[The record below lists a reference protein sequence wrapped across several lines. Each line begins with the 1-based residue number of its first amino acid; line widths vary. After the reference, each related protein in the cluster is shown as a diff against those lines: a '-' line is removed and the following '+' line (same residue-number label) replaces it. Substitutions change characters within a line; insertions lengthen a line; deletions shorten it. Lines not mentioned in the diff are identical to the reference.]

1 MVSDHD
7 ERPTVLGLFDWSAP
21 EADDAE
27 SGPSAGRPHTAPS
40 LRDPGFPLPYRA
52 DLLPRSAQL
61 SLRLVPPATG
71 HAHRKLRDV
80 VEHRSGVRMDL
91 MVRGAPRALH
101 ADAVLAFLEPQLTGL
116 SWVRRRGLP
125 PYASRPA
132 VGISCWWAQE
142 LASGTR
148 PAAEV
153 ARVMEG
159 IDQLIVFSANQR
171 EIFAAAGVDPERIA
185 PVLFGADHTYFA
197 PARVEPRF
205 DVLAVG
211 VDRGRDWDTLVAAAR
226 LLSQHRFDIVTG
238 PGRIPERDLPGN
250 VTVHPPTD
258 FATYRDLLRAAR
270 LVVVPTFDLAYPTGQ
285 SVLLEAMASG
295 RCVVVTGT
303 DAMDEYID
311 DGRWNLSVPPRD
323 PTALAE
329 TISAALADD
338 ALRER
343 IGRGAREAV
352 EEHFTFERMWGS
364 VGTVIRQTL

>member
-1 MVSDHD
+1 MASDHD
-7 ERPTVLGLFDWSAP
+7 DRPTVLGLFDWSTPA
-21 EADDAE
+21 
-27 SGPSAGRPHTAPS
+27 SGGAHGSSSSDRPHASPA

-52 DLLPRSAQL
+52 DLLPRSAPL

-71 HAHRKLRDV
+71 RAHRKLRDV
-80 VEHRSGVRMDL
+80 IEHRSGVRMDL

-101 ADAVLAFLEPQLTGL
+101 ADAVLAFLEPQLTAL
-116 SWVRRRGLP
+116 SWAHRRGLP

-148 PAAEV
+148 PGAEV

-159 IDQLIVFSANQR
+159 IDRLLVFSSNQR
-171 EIFAAAGVDPERIA
+171 EIFADAGIDPERIA
-185 PVLFGADHTYFA
+185 PVLFGADHTYFT
-197 PARVEPRF
+197 PVRVEPRF

-226 LLSQHRFDIVTG
+226 ELPQHRFDIVTG
-238 PGRIPERDLPGN
+238 PGRIPEADLPDN

-258 FATYRDLLRAAR
+258 FATYRDHLGAAR

-303 DAMDEYID
+303 DAMREYID

-323 PTALAE
+323 PVALAAA
-329 TISAALADD
+329 ISAALADD

-343 IGRGAREAV
+343 VGRGAREAV
-352 EEHFTFERMWGS
+352 EERFTFERMWGS
-364 VGTVIRQTL
+364 VGELIRQAL